1 MFSSHCEAYKW
12 IRHDICPQRTGSSV
26 GNYVFK
32 KYLQSM
38 YYYFAK
44 YRGFKNESCRGIAG
58 GGERQA
64 YPEI

>member
-1 MFSSHCEAYKW
+1 M
-12 IRHDICPQRTGSSV
+12 IICPQRTGSSV

-32 KYLQSM
+32 KYLQSV

-44 YRGFKNESCRGIAG
+44 YRGFRNKSCRGIAG